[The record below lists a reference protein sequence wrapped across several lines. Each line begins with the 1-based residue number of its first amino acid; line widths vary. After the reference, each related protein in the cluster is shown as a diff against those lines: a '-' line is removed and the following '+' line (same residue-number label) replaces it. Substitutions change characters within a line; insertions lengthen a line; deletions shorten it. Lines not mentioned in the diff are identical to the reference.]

1 MGYSLAAAS
10 CDGRGAGPH
19 PTGHTVLTYAA
30 AIRRAEDRLRGAGV
44 ESARLDAEV
53 LLARAAGLDRSGVFA
68 RLPDPLATTV
78 AERFEAFVT
87 RRCRREP
94 VAYIVGEKEFYSLS
108 MAVSADVLIP
118 RPETEMLVEAALEGL
133 PAGAAICDIGT
144 GSGCIAVA
152 LAATRPDVRVT
163 ACDLSGPALAIAA
176 SNAARHGVASRI
188 SLVRSDLAQAF
199 RPGSRFDVIVA
210 NPPYVADGA
219 ELEPELD
226 FEPRAALRAGGDGL
240 DVIRRLVPQAIARLK
255 PRGRLI
261 VEFGSDQ
268 EGMVRGIAEQ
278 AGFAPVE
285 IRRDLAG
292 HARVVVATLPG
303 GAKADTTGD

>member
-1 MGYSLAAAS
+1 M
-10 CDGRGAGPH
+10 
-19 PTGHTVLTYAA
+19 TYAA
-30 AIRRAEDRLRGAGV
+30 AIRRADDRLRGAGV

-68 RLPDPLATTV
+68 RLPDPLPPPV

-94 VAYIVGEKEFYSLS
+94 VAYIVGEKEFYSLA

-118 RPETEMLVEAALEGL
+118 RPETEMLVDAALEGL

-152 LAATRPDVRVT
+152 LAARRPDVRVT

-176 SNAARHGVASRI
+176 LNATRHGVAARI
-188 SLVRSDLAQAF
+188 DLVRSDLAHAF
-199 RPGSRFDVIVA
+199 RPGPRFDVVVA
-210 NPPYVADGA
+210 NPPYVADGEA
-219 ELEPELD
+219 LEPELD

-240 DVIRRLVPQAIARLK
+240 DVIRRLVPQVVSRLK

-261 VEFGSDQ
+261 VEFGSEQ
-268 EGMVRGIAEQ
+268 ESAVRGIAEQ

-292 HARVVVATLPG
+292 CARVLVASLPG
-303 GAKADTTGD
+303 GAKADSRSD